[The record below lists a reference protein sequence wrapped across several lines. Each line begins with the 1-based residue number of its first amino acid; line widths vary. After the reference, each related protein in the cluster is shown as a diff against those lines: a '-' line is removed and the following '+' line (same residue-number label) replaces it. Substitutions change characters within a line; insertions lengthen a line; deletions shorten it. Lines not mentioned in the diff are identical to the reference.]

1 MHISGYML
9 VDATQ
14 QMDQRT
20 SRMVYLFFAEA
31 LRHRQA
37 LISLIDQ
44 ESIMGLTGIQIFKML
59 PKTNCG
65 ECGVPTCL
73 AFAMN
78 LASGKAE
85 LDACPY
91 VSDEAREK
99 LAEASAPPIRPVAI
113 GSGDRA
119 FKVGG
124 ETVMYR
130 HEKTFYNPTALAA
143 LIASDIDA
151 GDLDKKLKEWNAFQY
166 ERVGLNL
173 RPELVALKDV
183 NGDASSFAAAAKK
196 IAEESEFG
204 LVLMSDNVDVLKA
217 GVDVSAFKKPLLY
230 AATADNADDMGN
242 LAKEKGLPLAVKADD
257 IDGLIALSDKL
268 TGMGLKDLVLDS
280 GSREIKQLFED
291 QVAIRRA
298 PLKAGNRSLGFPTIT
313 FPCEMASN
321 LDVETM
327 LSSLLIAKYA
337 GIVVLS
343 DFKGENLFPLLL
355 ERLNIYTD
363 PQRPM
368 TVTEGIYEIGAP
380 DENSPVLVTTNFS
393 LTYFIVSG
401 EIEGSRIPSWLLIM
415 DTEGL
420 SVMTAWA
427 AGKFAGDA
435 VAMFVKKC
443 GIVDKV
449 AHKQIIIPG
458 YAASISGEMEEDLPD
473 WQITIGP
480 RDASLIPKFLKD
492 LAA

>member
-1 MHISGYML
+1 
-9 VDATQ
+9 
-14 QMDQRT
+14 
-20 SRMVYLFFAEA
+20 
-31 LRHRQA
+31 
-37 LISLIDQ
+37 
-44 ESIMGLTGIQIFKML
+44 MGLTGIQIFKML

-91 VSDEAREK
+91 VSDEAREQ

-113 GSGDRA
+113 GAGTRA

-124 ETVMYR
+124 ETVMFR
-130 HEKTFYNPTALAA
+130 HEKTFFNPTGLGAMVS
-143 LIASDIDA
+143 SDMDPDA
-151 GDLDKKLKEWNAFQY
+151 LDKKLKEWNALQY

-183 NGDASSFAAAAKK
+183 NGDGAAFAALAKK

-204 LVLMSDNVDVLKA
+204 LVLMSDKVDVIKA
-217 GVDVSAFKKPLLY
+217 AADATAFKKPLLY
-230 AATADNADDMGN
+230 AATADNAEDMGN
-242 LAKEKGLPLAVKADD
+242 LAKESGLPLAVKADT
-257 IDGLIALSDKL
+257 IDDLIALSDKL

-280 GSREIKQLFED
+280 GSREMKQLFED

-298 PLKAGNRSLGFPTIT
+298 ALKAGNKSLGFPTIA
-313 FPCEMASN
+313 FACEMASN
-321 LDVETM
+321 LDAETFIA
-327 LSSLLIAKYA
+327 SLLIAKYA
-337 GIVVLS
+337 GIVILS
-343 DFKGENLFPLLL
+343 DFKGESIFPLLL
-355 ERLNIYTD
+355 ERLNIFTD

-368 TVTEGIYEIGAP
+368 TVTEGIYEIGGP

-393 LTYFIVSG
+393 LTYFIVGG
-401 EIEGSRIPSWLLIM
+401 EIEGSRVPSWLLIM

-427 AGKFAGDA
+427 AGKFSGD
-435 VAMFVKKC
+435 VVGMFVKKC
-443 GIVDKV
+443 GITDKV
-449 AHKQIIIPG
+449 AHKKIIIPG
-458 YAASISGEMEEDLPD
+458 YAAAISGEMEEELGD
-473 WQITIGP
+473 WEILIGP

-492 LAA
+492 MA